1 MRDSVFGRNNCNIV
15 YVPVEARVNA
25 RLIHC
30 EYKENTN
37 GKVNTNL
44 SVWKKQLRLPSTT
57 VACVTHASRMREMT
71 CGDQVFAGVGDAL

>member
-1 MRDSVFGRNNCNIV
+1 MRDSVFGRNNYNIV

-57 VACVTHASRMREMT
+57 MKYISTSR
-71 CGDQVFAGVGDAL
+71 